1 MPVRID
7 LRVAQDSGDA
17 IFKTL
22 GDEVFQAL
30 GLLVHLV
37 RGVLQNIVKE
47 QFEQSVMPN
56 QFPGPAFSGR
66 RQPNAS
72 VLLIHNES
80 RPLRSEPCGAYS
92 RAQASPLALSR

>member
-1 MPVRID
+1 VRLAGLTFETR
-7 LRVAQDSGDA
+7 LRSTCSVSTTRRLWRAGAIVASGDA

-47 QFEQSVMPN
+47 QFEQPVMADE
-56 QFPGPAFSGR
+56 F
-66 RQPNAS
+66 
-72 VLLIHNES
+72 
-80 RPLRSEPCGAYS
+80 
-92 RAQASPLALSR
+92 